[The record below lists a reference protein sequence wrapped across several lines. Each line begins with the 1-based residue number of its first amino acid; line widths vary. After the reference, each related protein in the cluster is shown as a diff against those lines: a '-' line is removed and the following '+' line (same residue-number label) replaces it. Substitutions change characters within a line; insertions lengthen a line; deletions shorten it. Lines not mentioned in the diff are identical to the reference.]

1 MKLSLENWK
10 TFLGPGSI
18 FAEWIKFFAGILS
31 GIVLIGE
38 IGGTAEEDAA
48 AFIKVYTYIY
58 PIRCFK
64 LNKILWVM
72 NTRSRLYDLN
82 WTVDIPYALA
92 FLFLHVIECK

>member
-31 GIVLIGE
+31 SIVLIGE

-48 AFIKVYTYIY
+48 AFIKVYTYISY
-58 PIRCFK
+58 K
-64 LNKILWVM
+64 LLQIEQ
-72 NTRSRLYDLN
+72 
-82 WTVDIPYALA
+82 DIVSYE
-92 FLFLHVIECK
+92 H